1 MKRTKKQIMIFG
13 ISMALLWA
21 VVFSILLKSPI
32 GILLGILFGGA
43 YMGTIRIMTRR
54 IQSDFSD
61 DSENSTDEPTKT
73 SK

>member
-1 MKRTKKQIMIFG
+1 MKRTKKQVMIFG

-43 YMGTIRIMTRR
+43 YMGTIRIMTGR